1 MTIVLSAVAPIF
13 GLISLGYLLRR
24 FILKSDSLWGRA
36 ERITYYILF
45 PALLVSKLTLNN
57 TTETP
62 LASIA
67 TVVFPLIGI
76 GTAVLFLL
84 KTWMQFPDQEFTSIY
99 QGGIRFNS
107 YVGLAVAQQI
117 FGDEGLTVAAVLI
130 AFMIPTINVLSVL
143 ILSVYGN
150 DNKPSPAAVI
160 SQMLRNPLILA
171 CFFGIVLNATEIG
184 LPFGTDR
191 ILIPL
196 GKIAVVVGLLVVGS
210 GLHLQLII
218 QAKRPVFS
226 STLFKLAFMPM
237 VAAALVFWSGLDGIP
252 ASMIVTFAGLP
263 TASSAFILARQMGGN
278 ADLMA
283 VIISFQTL
291 VSTGSL
297 PLLLLTQI

>member
-1 MTIVLSAVAPIF
+1 MNVVVSAVAPIF
-13 GLISLGYLLRR
+13 GLIALGYLLRR
-24 FILKSDSLWGRA
+24 FLLKSDSLWGQA

-45 PALLVSKLTLNN
+45 PALLVSKLALND
-57 TTETP
+57 TAETP

-67 TVVFPLIGI
+67 TVVFPMLAI
-76 GTAVLFLL
+76 GTAVMFFL
-84 KTWMQFPDQEFTSIY
+84 KTWMRPPDREFTSIY

-107 YVGLAVAQQI
+107 YVGLAVAQQV
-117 FGDEGLTVAAVLI
+117 FGDEGLTIAAVLI
-130 AFMIPTINVLSVL
+130 AFMIPTINVLCVL
-143 ILSVYGN
+143 ILSVYGS
-150 DNKPSPAAVI
+150 DSKPSAGAVI
-160 SQMLRNPLILA
+160 GQMLRNPLILA
-171 CFFGIVLNATEIG
+171 CLSGIILNATGIG
-184 LPFGTDR
+184 LPFGTDK

-196 GKIAVVVGLLVVGS
+196 GKVAVVVGLLVVGA
-210 GLHLQLII
+210 GLRPRLVL

-226 STLFKLAFMPM
+226 STLFRLAFMPA
-237 VAAALVFWSGLDGIP
+237 VASALVLWIGLDGVS

-263 TASSAFILARQMGGN
+263 TASSAFILARKMGGD